1 MVSVVSFSEAGGHPF
16 NEDAFLVER
25 HPDDSDCWL
34 CCLADGQGGRAGGAR
49 AAQLACRV
57 AIDDALSEP
66 ARRLATPSAWSA
78 LLHRADEAVRDDAEA
93 GFTTLIGFCI
103 ARGYLAGASCGDS
116 SVLVAIESQEPRE
129 VSAGQ
134 CKNPPVG
141 SGEAPFHSFAAVLA
155 APWCVL
161 AMSDGVW
168 KYASW
173 PRIRE
178 AVLVAR
184 GRHLIERLQELARLP
199 GSGRFPDDFTV
210 VAFEGMA
217 E

>member
-57 AIDDALSEP
+57 ALDWALKEP
-66 ARRLATPSAWSA
+66 TRRLATPSAWDT
-78 LLHRADEAVRDDAEA
+78 LLRRADAAVREDAEA

-103 ARGYLAGASCGDS
+103 ARGYLIGASCGDS
-116 SVLVAIESQEPRE
+116 SLLVAIEGQEPRE
-129 VSAGQ
+129 VTAGQ

-141 SGEAPFHSFAAVLA
+141 SGEAPFHPFATVLA

-168 KYASW
+168 KYAGWS
-173 PRIRE
+173 RIRE
-178 AVLVAR
+178 AVLAVR
-184 GRHLIERLQELARLP
+184 GPQLIERLQELARLS

-210 VAFEGMA
+210 VAFEDR
-217 E
+217 